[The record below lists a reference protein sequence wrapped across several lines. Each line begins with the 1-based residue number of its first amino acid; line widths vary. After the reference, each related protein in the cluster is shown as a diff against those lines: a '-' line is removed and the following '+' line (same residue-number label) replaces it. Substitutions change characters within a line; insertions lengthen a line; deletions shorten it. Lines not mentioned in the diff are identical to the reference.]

1 MKRNQQSELIKQL
14 TDKELLFHLY
24 ATQLLLLII
33 SFLLS
38 LFLFDHVLAVFTLI
52 DWNDPQVL
60 YIGGTAGVAVV
71 LLDVVLM
78 KLLPARFYDDGG
90 LNERIFKNR
99 SIVHIAFLAA
109 VIAISEEILFRGVI
123 QTNFGIFVASTIF
136 AVVHI
141 RYLSNLFL
149 FTNVLALSFLIGIIY
164 EWTGNLLV
172 TIFMHFIIDFLLGL
186 LMKYQPMNKNGNTLS
201 SNELE

>member
-1 MKRNQQSELIKQL
+1 MKKNRQSELIKQL

-24 ATQLLLLII
+24 LTQIILFLI

-38 LFLFDHVLAVFTLI
+38 LFLFDHALAVFDLI
-52 DWNDPQVL
+52 DWNDRQVF

-71 LLDVVLM
+71 LLDVILM

-99 SIVHIAFLAA
+99 SVVHIAFLAA

-123 QTNFGIFVASTIF
+123 QTNFGIIIASTIF

-141 RYLSNLFL
+141 RYLYNWFL
-149 FTNVLALSFLIGIIY
+149 FANVLLLSFAIGMIY

-186 LMKYQPMNKNGNTLS
+186 LMKYQLIKK
-201 SNELE
+201 